1 MNVYKKNSLIM
12 LSTLCLFAC
21 GEEDKS
27 DTASVDENEETDVES
42 GTESEESE
50 NSTDENSEGENSDET
65 IESLLDVSEYES
77 GVYTFAGS
85 GTYDSVDGSR
95 EQAAFADPAYLRL
108 GPDGYIYIIDR
119 QTSILRKMSMDGTV
133 QSVNFQGGY
142 PKDPVGFDIADNGD
156 IYMSSSEEHCIYK
169 ISEGVSSVFACT
181 CSVTPNDGA
190 AGYIDGAV
198 AKFQFPKEVVLDS
211 EGNLIVADASN
222 LLLRKISPDGITST
236 LAGLGP
242 DEFGVIHDG
251 PALSSIVY
259 YPISVTVDDNDN
271 VYFSGLDN
279 CVRRV
284 IDGNIERLAGL
295 CQNYSNSGTTDG
307 AAFDAKFDLPRG
319 LYFNQSN
326 ELMITD
332 ANTSRIRILSE
343 DFSTVST
350 LAGVNPGYYD
360 GSLEEAK
367 FDYPTSILDVGGA
380 YLVTDSV
387 NGRIRLIVP

>member
-1 MNVYKKNSLIM
+1 M
-12 LSTLCLFAC
+12 LSALCFFAC
-21 GEEDKS
+21 GEDDKS
-27 DTASVDENEETDVES
+27 DTGSADEIEDITSES
-42 GTESEESE
+42 GEESADGNDDNSEEM
-50 NSTDENSEGENSDET
+50 
-65 IESLLDVSEYES
+65 IESLLDVSEYDS

-85 GTYDSVDGSR
+85 GTYESIDGTR
-95 EQAAFADPAYLRL
+95 EQAGFADPAYIRL

-119 QTSILRKMSMDGTV
+119 MTGVLRKMSFDGTV
-133 QSVNFQGGY
+133 QSVNFQGSH

-156 IYMSSSEEHCIYK
+156 IYISSSEEHCIYK
-169 ISEGVSSVFACT
+169 ISNGTSTVYAGT

-190 AGYIDGAV
+190 AGYVDGSV

-211 EGNLIVADASN
+211 HGNLIVADASN
-222 LLLRKISPDGITST
+222 LLLRMVSPEGITST

-242 DEFGVIHDG
+242 EVPFGVIEDG

-259 YPISVTVDDNDN
+259 YPISVTVDNNDT

-284 IDGNIERLAGL
+284 IEGNVERVAGL
-295 CQNYSNSGTTDG
+295 CQNYSNDG
-307 AAFDAKFDLPRG
+307 SDDGNAFDARFDLPRG
-319 LYFNQSN
+319 LYFNSLN

-332 ANTSRIRILSE
+332 ANNSLIRILSE

-350 LAGVNPGYYD
+350 LAGVSPGYYD

>member
-1 MNVYKKNSLIM
+1 MNVYQKNSLFI

-27 DTASVDENEETDVES
+27 DTSSVEANEEIESES
-42 GTESEESE
+42 GEEITDGTDDDSEEM
-50 NSTDENSEGENSDET
+50 
-65 IESLLDVSEYES
+65 IESLLDVSEYDS

-85 GTYDSVDGSR
+85 GTYESIDGNR
-95 EQAAFADPAYLRL
+95 EQAGFADPAYLRL

-119 QTSILRKMSMDGTV
+119 MTGVLRKMSFDGTV
-133 QSVNFQGGY
+133 QSVNFQG
-142 PKDPVGFDIADNGD
+142 PHPRDPVGFDISNNGD
-156 IYMSSSEEHCIYK
+156 IYISSSEEHCIYK
-169 ISEGVSSVFACT
+169 ISNGASTVYAGT

-190 AGYIDGAV
+190 AGYVDGSV
-198 AKFQFPKEVVLDS
+198 AKFQFPKEIVLDS

-222 LLLRKISPDGITST
+222 LLLRIVSPEGITST
-236 LAGLGP
+236 LAGFGP
-242 DEFGVIHDG
+242 DVPFGIIEDG
-251 PALSSIVY
+251 PALSTIVY
-259 YPISVTVDDNDN
+259 YPISVTVDNNDN

-279 CVRRV
+279 CVRKLV
-284 IDGNIERLAGL
+284 DGNVERVAGL
-295 CQNYSNSGTTDG
+295 CQNYSNDG
-307 AAFDAKFDLPRG
+307 NDDGNAFDARFDLPRG
-319 LYFNQSN
+319 LYFNSSN
-326 ELMITD
+326 QLMVTD
-332 ANTSRIRILSE
+332 ANNSLIRILSE

-380 YLVTDSV
+380 YLVADSV